1 MRALLAIE
9 WLKIR
14 RYRTFWIQSV
24 LFLVLFLLWNWG
36 TQDGLLKFA
45 YGMLKSSYSFP
56 EVWGYVGFWGSV
68 FVYFLCILTITL
80 TCNEFTFKT
89 HRQNVMDGWSR
100 LDFFHSK
107 VILVVA
113 GGVLATVFEM
123 LVGILFGA
131 LTGGFDSFGEGWE
144 KVLYLL
150 VTNINYLGFALLIA
164 LFIKR
169 SGLAIGLFFLYAFI
183 LDNLLD
189 GIVSKI
195 TGSQAGNFMPLQASD
210 ELLPFP
216 ALKSLGGLM
225 GQSSDFGDTTYL
237 IASLVWIAIY
247 YFVGRRLMLTR
258 DY

>member
-24 LFLVLFLLWNWG
+24 LFLALFLLWNWG
-36 TQDGLLKFA
+36 AQGGILKFGGGLLN
-45 YGMLKSSYSFP
+45 SSYSFP
-56 EVWGYVGFWGSV
+56 AVWGYVGFWGSL
-68 FVYFLCILTITL
+68 FVLFLCILTITL

-107 VILVVA
+107 VALVLA
-113 GGVLATVFEM
+113 GSVLATFFEM
-123 LVGILFGA
+123 LTGILFGA
-131 LTGGFDSFGEGWE
+131 TTGGFDGFGEGWE
-144 KVLYLL
+144 KVLYLFVLNLNYMGLSLL
-150 VTNINYLGFALLIA
+150 VA

-183 LDNLLD
+183 LDNLL
-189 GIVSKI
+189 GAIVNKI
-195 TGSQAGNFMPLQASD
+195 TGTQVGNFMPLQASD
-210 ELLPFP
+210 EMLPFP
-216 ALKSLGGLM
+216 IMKTLGGLM
-225 GQSSDFGDTTYL
+225 GRSSDFSITTFL
-237 IASLVWIAIY
+237 LVSIAWIAIY
-247 YFVGRRLMLTR
+247 YFVGRRLMLRR

>member
-36 TQDGLLKFA
+36 TQGGILKMGGGF
-45 YGMLKSSYSFP
+45 LDSSYSFP
-56 EVWGYVGFWGSV
+56 AVWGYVGFWGSI
-68 FVYFLCILTITL
+68 FVLFLCILTITL

-107 VILVVA
+107 VALVLA
-113 GGVLATVFEM
+113 GSVLATFFEM

-131 LTGGFDSFGEGWE
+131 ATGGFDGFGEGWI
-144 KVLYLL
+144 KVLYLFVL
-150 VTNINYLGFALLIA
+150 NLNYMGFALLIA

-183 LDNLLD
+183 LDNLL
-189 GIVSKI
+189 GAIVNKI
-195 TGSQAGNFMPLQASD
+195 TDAQVGNFMPLQSSD

-216 ALKSLGGLM
+216 IMKTLGGLLGRSNDYAEM
-225 GQSSDFGDTTYL
+225 TFL

-247 YFVGRRLMLTR
+247 YFVGRSLMLRR